1 MASRFAK
8 PKVKRP
14 QCLAPRIPGTHG
26 QGRAWSV
33 PSEKTLTFS
42 QIVSLFGGTR
52 EFWTSVI
59 RLGRL
64 KCHQF
69 PGALNDQV
77 RVVDVLA
84 HAKPRLPWVR
94 RRKKK
99 LLRLP
104 RSVAK
109 GTLVSFQNLERAMRL
124 GSTKSDLRDAF
135 PTLSTRTLKAVADYV
150 RRHPAAAKKKNL
162 PSSQVRAPEQD
173 DDDGVGF
180 AEELEALL
188 ESEAELFRRLAQ

>member
-42 QIVSLFGGTR
+42 QIVSLFGG

-109 GTLVSFQNLERAMRL
+109 GTLVSFQSLERAMRL

-150 RRHPAAAKKKNL
+150 RRHPAAAKTKNL
-162 PSSQVRAPEQD
+162 ASSQVSTAAQ